1 MIVLEVIMKHPLEE
15 WIFNKGFSKAE
26 FARLANLQ
34 RQAVF
39 RYCNYQRLPNL
50 EAIKKI
56 HEATNGEITF
66 RDFEKK
72 ESA

>member
-1 MIVLEVIMKHPLEE
+1 MHPLET
-15 WIFNKGFSKAE
+15 WINEHNMTKADFS
-26 FARLANLQ
+26 RLADIHPMN
-34 RQAVF
+34 VS

-50 EAIKKI
+50 EALKKI
-56 HEATNGEITF
+56 HMATNGEITF

>member
-1 MIVLEVIMKHPLEE
+1 MNHPLEI
-15 WIFNKGFSKAE
+15 WISKKGLSKNQ
-26 FARLANLQ
+26 FAKLANLTSMS
-34 RQAVF
+34 VS

-50 EAIKKI
+50 EALKKI
-56 HEATNGEITF
+56 HVATNGEITF